1 MKAALHDGD
10 ALAELIERG
19 TEALVGHVRVKPEDL
34 AGPAGEE
41 PTTSDRVRGLE
52 VSVVGL
58 MTLLGRR
65 IHGVDPY
72 NIAEVSCSAWL
83 AQQVEHNPAALNFL
97 EHGWGYTDDA
107 GQVHRYVAT
116 VQRVEGQT
124 PGEMITALKTKVL
137 DQDQR
142 IARLQAVLDAE
153 TGRKGLPGWKYDGH
167 GEWVFMGEGRA
178 TAATH
183 RNGIGYYVGE
193 EYGEST
199 DALDG
204 MERATAALVRLGF
217 TVPTESDTP

>member
-153 TGRKGLPGWKYDGH
+153 TGRKGLPGWKYDNGT
-167 GEWVFMGEGRA
+167 WLFMGACRA
-178 TAATH
+178 GVFTI
-183 RNGIGYYVGE
+183 RNDGGYYINNE
-193 EYGEST
+193 FLEST
-199 DALDG
+199 DALDA
-204 MERATAALVRLGF
+204 MEQATAALVRLGF
-217 TVPTESDTP
+217 TVPSESDAP